1 MKCLELAIVLAVSS
15 EGETQTGEDDEWS
28 GGPIVELQSDFKPIQ
43 VWSKIWRTL
52 IVWSQNPVMIIIFT
66 TRPIIGWH
74 RGCARIGT
82 MSGTS
87 HRHRG
92 GAKRTESWYG
102 CVKGWELAIGNA
114 VASGVVRQAP
124 FCKNHV
130 VDSEFSKGTR
140 IHKHTQ
146 THLSNIRREALEA
159 KLQKE
164 LPHTAKYITHPWA
177 DFPWSRSPQIGSV
190 PKKWAFESPR
200 RELAFRRRIVRYW
213 RPLGRKAIEPGK
225 QPQRGYIPSYMVLLY
240 TTCLPGVS
248 C

>member
-1 MKCLELAIVLAVSS
+1 MFV
-15 EGETQTGEDDEWS
+15 GRRFG
-28 GGPIVELQSDFKPIQ
+28 
-43 VWSKIWRTL
+43 
-52 IVWSQNPVMIIIFT
+52 
-66 TRPIIGWH
+66 
-74 RGCARIGT
+74 
-82 MSGTS
+82 
-87 HRHRG
+87 
-92 GAKRTESWYG
+92 
-102 CVKGWELAIGNA
+102 
-114 VASGVVRQAP
+114 
-124 FCKNHV
+124 KNHA

-190 PKKWAFESPR
+190 PKKWAFESSR

-213 RPLGRKAIEPGK
+213 RPLGRRAIEPGK
-225 QPQRGYIPSYMVLLY
+225 QPQGGGCIPSYIVLLY

-248 C
+248 CKSTTLMHMFDGGALWENRWVDLQANRCAKLNAICLPIKCLEG